1 MEPLT
6 PEFREA
12 LKREHPGLTD
22 ADIDRHEALLAER
35 FRLHPTRDSARIDA
49 IDEERQRLLDE
60 RMPRYGQVVER
71 LQAGRR
77 SPQAKPPPIIR
88 EK

>member
-1 MEPLT
+1 MEPLK

-22 ADIDRHEALLAER
+22 ADIDRHEALLVER
-35 FRLHPTRDSARIDA
+35 FRLHPVRDSARINA

-60 RMPRYGQVVER
+60 RMPRYAEVVER
-71 LQAGRR
+71 FQAARR
-77 SPQAKPPPIIR
+77 PPSAKPGPIVR

>member
-1 MEPLT
+1 MEPLK

-35 FRLHPTRDSARIDA
+35 FRLHPTRDSARINA
-49 IDEERQRLLDE
+49 IDEERQRLLSE
-60 RMPRYGQVVER
+60 RMPRYGEIVER
-71 LQAGRR
+71 FQAARR
-77 SPQAKPPPIIR
+77 SPPPKPGPIVR